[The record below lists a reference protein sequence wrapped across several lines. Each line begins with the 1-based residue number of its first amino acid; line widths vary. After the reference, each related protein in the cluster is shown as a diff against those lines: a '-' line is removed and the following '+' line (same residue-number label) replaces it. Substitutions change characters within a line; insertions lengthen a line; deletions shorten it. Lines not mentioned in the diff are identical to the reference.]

1 MVNSTTEKELYND
14 LYDVE
19 GRRSRNKDYLLD
31 DLSKTSK
38 SDSITTY
45 PDAKMHQIVSFTKS
59 AIRIIGYCFIPFNL
73 EVSAILLILS
83 EIVGIIEEL
92 V

>member
-45 PDAKMHQIVSFTKS
+45 PDGKWVLNIAV
-59 AIRIIGYCFIPFNL
+59 R
-73 EVSAILLILS
+73 
-83 EIVGIIEEL
+83 
-92 V
+92 